1 MMVKS
6 TMQNLRARVQK
17 SGKTYYY
24 FDAGGKP
31 RKEIP
36 LGSDYVLAV
45 RKWAE
50 LSLCEDT
57 AAPAANFIELI
68 ERYERDELPKLAKST
83 QATTRSDLKHLRE
96 FFGTP
101 SPAPIDQ
108 IKPSHIQKLL
118 DWKAAQPTTANRL
131 KRLFSVL
138 FNKARGWGYTE
149 AVNPVT
155 GIAGLKL
162 KGKRKVYITDAI
174 FKAVRDCGS
183 APLRD
188 AMDLGYLTGQRPGDV
203 LKLTEREIV
212 EGALMVRQGKTG
224 QQLRVTIEGELHK
237 LIERIKAR
245 KAGYRVWCS
254 NLTINMHGMPLSK
267 QVLRDHFT
275 AAKERAAQ
283 AHPDMAAEI
292 ADFWFYDLRTKASTD
307 VQALRGLQEAA
318 DLLGHT
324 STQTTLA
331 NYSPKGKVARPTK

>member
-1 MMVKS
+1 MVKS
-6 TMQNLRARVQK
+6 TMQNLRARPQR

-45 RKWAE
+45 KKWAE
-50 LSLCEDT
+50 LMAVAKNAVPS
-57 AAPAANFIELI
+57 ANFIELI

-83 QATTRSDLKHLRE
+83 QATVRSDLKHLRQ
-96 FFGTP
+96 FFGQPT
-101 SPAPIDQ
+101 PAPIDQ
-108 IKPSHIQKLL
+108 IKPSHIQKML
-118 DWKAAQPTTANRL
+118 DWKADHPTTANRL

-138 FNKARGWGYTE
+138 FNRARGWGYTE

-162 KGKRKVYITDAI
+162 KGKRKVYINDAV
-174 FKAVRDCGS
+174 FAAVRES
-183 APLRD
+183 ASEPLRD

-212 EGALMVRQGKTG
+212 DGTLLVRQGKTG
-224 QQLRVTIEGELHK
+224 QQLRITIEGELAA
-237 LIERIKAR
+237 LLERIKAR
-245 KAGYRVWCS
+245 KARYRIWCAH
-254 NLTINMHGMPLSK
+254 LAVNMHGMAMSK
-267 QVLRDHFT
+267 QVLRDHFK
-275 AAKERAAQ
+275 AAKDRAQ
-283 AHPDMAAEI
+283 AAHPELAAEI

-307 VQALRGLQEAA
+307 VQAARGLQEAA
-318 DLLGHT
+318 DLLGHA
-324 STQTTLA
+324 STKTTLE

>member
-1 MMVKS
+1 MVKS

-17 SGKTYYY
+17 SGKTFYY
-24 FDAGGKP
+24 FDTGGKP

-50 LSLCEDT
+50 LSS
-57 AAPAANFIELI
+57 APAQGVPAANFIELI
-68 ERYERDELPKLAKST
+68 ERYELEELHKLAKST

-96 FFGTP
+96 FFGKP
-101 SPAPIDQ
+101 APAPIDQ

-118 DWKAAQPTTANRL
+118 DWKASQPTTANRL

-149 AVNPVT
+149 AVNPVA
-155 GIAGLKL
+155 GISGLSV
-162 KGKRKVYITDAI
+162 KGKRKVYITDAV
-174 FKAVRDCGS
+174 FKAVRDCAS

-188 AMDLGYLTGQRPGDV
+188 AMDLGYLTGQRPGDA

-212 EGALMVRQGKTG
+212 DDTLLVRQGKTG
-224 QQLRVTIEGELHK
+224 QQLRITIEGELAE
-237 LIERIKAR
+237 LIERIKTR
-245 KAGYRVWCS
+245 KALHKVWCA
-254 NLTINMHGMPLSK
+254 NLTVNMHGMPLSK
-267 QVLRDHFT
+267 QVLRDHFH

-283 AHPDMAAEI
+283 ENPKLSAEI

-307 VQALRGLQEAA
+307 VQTVRGLQAAA
-318 DLLGHT
+318 DLLGHA
-324 STQTTLA
+324 STKTTLD